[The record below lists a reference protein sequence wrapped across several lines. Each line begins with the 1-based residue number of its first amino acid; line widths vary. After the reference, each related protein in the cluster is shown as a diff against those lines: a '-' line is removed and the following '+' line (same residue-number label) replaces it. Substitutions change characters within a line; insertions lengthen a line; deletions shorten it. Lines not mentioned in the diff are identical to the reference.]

1 MNYERL
7 YSGDHLKKI
16 NPHWSFKKW
25 SYRHTFVAKMK
36 YVTTLVEKTP
46 KTFKILDAG
55 CGQGLLVEHFRK
67 RGYDITGIDAF
78 YGSEYVK
85 KGDLLQNDLPDNSFD
100 VILCLDVIEHF
111 PLLEQE
117 KLIEELTRILKPNG
131 KIIWSIPNQAHLSSR
146 VLFLFTGKLLR
157 TAKVDYHPG
166 DRPISEYY
174 RMLKRHLMITKTK
187 GLSPTIPFFFQLTQ
201 VVPHYTSWLY
211 AGLKP
216 FSVIP
221 NWCFNV
227 IVITKKK
234 EASR

>member
-1 MNYERL
+1 MNYEQL

-16 NPHWSFKKW
+16 NPNWSFKKW

-36 YVTTLVEKTP
+36 YVTKLLEKTP
-46 KTFKILDAG
+46 KNHKILDAG

-67 RGYDITGIDAF
+67 KGYDISGIDAF
-78 YGSEYVK
+78 YGSEYVE
-85 KGDLLQNDLPDNSFD
+85 KGNLLQNKLVDNSFD

-117 KLIEELTRILKPNG
+117 KLIQELTRILKPTG
-131 KIIWSIPNQAHLSSR
+131 KMIWSIPNQAHLSSR

-166 DRPISEYY
+166 DRPINEYY
-174 RMLKRHLMITKTK
+174 RMLKKHLMITGTK
-187 GLSPTIPFFFQLTQ
+187 GLSPTIPILFQATQ
-201 VVPHYTSWLY
+201 VIPHYTGWLY
-211 AGLKP
+211 TGLKP

-227 IVITKKK
+227 IVITQKGELK
-234 EASR
+234 